1 MERCAWGV
9 YLLAKVSCIDQ
20 QLGMYMLPLS
30 QNNSEDD
37 AASTDEEGD
46 MSDGDT
52 QEQVSHS
59 LCMCWSVGA

>member
-1 MERCAWGV
+1 MCI
-9 YLLAKVSCIDQ
+9 LA
-20 QLGMYMLPLS
+20 LS

-52 QEQVSHS
+52 QEQVLSQFVHV
-59 LCMCWSVGA
+59 LVWQCIVCRPIL